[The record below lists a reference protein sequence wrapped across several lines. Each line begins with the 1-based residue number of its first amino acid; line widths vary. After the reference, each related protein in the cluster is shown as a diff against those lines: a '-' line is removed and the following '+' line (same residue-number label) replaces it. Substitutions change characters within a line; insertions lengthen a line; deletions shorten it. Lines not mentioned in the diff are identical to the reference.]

1 MRTIVTGGLLAAVV
15 GTALSVVTVAPASA
29 QLARPQAAVALA
41 GDNNLVTDVQW
52 RRGGWGYRGGW
63 RGYGWRGYGYRPW
76 VGAGVGLATGLAI
89 GGALAAP
96 YYYGPPAVYY
106 DEPYYGAAPVY
117 RAPGGGGNA
126 VAYCMQRF
134 KSYDPASGT
143 YLGYDGRRHPC
154 P

>member
-1 MRTIVTGGLLAAVV
+1 MRTIVTGGLLAAAV
-15 GTALSVVTVAPASA
+15 GTALSLSAVAPASA
-29 QLARPQAAVALA
+29 QLARPLAAAQLA

-52 RRGGWGYRGGW
+52 RRGGWG
-63 RGYGWRGYGYRPW
+63 WRGYGYRDYRYGPW

-89 GGALAAP
+89 GSALAGP
-96 YYYGPPAVYY
+96 RYYGPPVVYY
-106 DEPYYGAAPVY
+106 DDPYIYDAPATVY
-117 RAPGGGGNA
+117 RRPVGDA

-134 KSYDPASGT
+134 RSYDPASGT

>member
-15 GTALSVVTVAPASA
+15 GTALSVATVAPASA
-29 QLARPQAAVALA
+29 QLARPQTAVALA

-52 RRGGWGYRGGW
+52 RRGGWGWRGGGW
-63 RGYGWRGYGYRPW
+63 RGYGWRGHGYRPW

-89 GGALAAP
+89 GSALAAP
-96 YYYGPPAVYY
+96 YYYGPPPVYY
-106 DEPYYGAAPVY
+106 EPAPIY
-117 RAPGGGGNA
+117 RAPVVGGDA

-143 YLGYDGRRHPC
+143 YLGYDGLRHPC